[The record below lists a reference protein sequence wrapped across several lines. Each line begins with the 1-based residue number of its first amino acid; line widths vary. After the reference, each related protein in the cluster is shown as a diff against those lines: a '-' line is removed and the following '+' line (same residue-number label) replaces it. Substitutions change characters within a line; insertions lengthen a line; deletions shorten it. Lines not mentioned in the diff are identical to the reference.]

1 MTELQA
7 TELLA
12 LTGKLYLAARVLVF
26 LGAVNF
32 GALVLLASGGGG
44 GWKADQAA
52 DRGERL
58 QLRQG

>member
-32 GALVLLASGGGG
+32 GALVLLAYKKGRMG
-44 GWKADQAA
+44 
-52 DRGERL
+52 
-58 QLRQG
+58 